1 MQKIS
6 LIKAGSAIVRS
17 LRLCGINP
25 TAQRICIAE
34 LLLEA
39 PQHLS
44 ADQILVKLRSQRST
58 ISKATVYNTLNL
70 LASKGVIRQL
80 VVDGDR
86 KWFDSNIVP
95 HFHFFDTETG
105 ELTDISTSSVQ
116 FECLPDPPSGM
127 EYAGI
132 ELYIRLR
139 HV

>member
-1 MQKIS
+1 MQELS
-6 LIKAGSAIVRS
+6 LSKAGSAIVRS
-17 LRLCGINP
+17 FQLCGINP
-25 TAQRICIAE
+25 TAQRLRIAE

-44 ADQILVKLRSQRST
+44 ADQILVKLRSQGST

-80 VVDGDR
+80 EVDGDR
-86 KWFDSNIVP
+86 KLFDSNIVP

-105 ELTDISTSSVQ
+105 ELTDLSTSSVR